1 MLVAKMWLFSTEE
14 KGDGEFARRIAYWMV
29 GEMGEEGAV
38 VVVVALSA
46 TKAVVGAGG
55 ERR

>member
-1 MLVAKMWLFSTEE
+1 MFVAKIWLFSAEE
-14 KGDGEFARRIAYWMV
+14 NGDGEFARRIAYWMV

-38 VVVVALSA
+38 VVVALSP
-46 TKAVVGAGG
+46 TMAVVGAGD

>member
-38 VVVVALSA
+38 VVVLVSP